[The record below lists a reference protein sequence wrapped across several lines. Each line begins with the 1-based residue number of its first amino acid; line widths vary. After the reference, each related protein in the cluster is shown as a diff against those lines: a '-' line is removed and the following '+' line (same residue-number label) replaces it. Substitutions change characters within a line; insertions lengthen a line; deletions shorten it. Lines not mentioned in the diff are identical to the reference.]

1 MRHLMVA
8 FALLIA
14 VVSLPK
20 ASEYTLVSDEELDA
34 VYAQGL
40 SIISGIAGD
49 IIESTIGE
57 VIQTINLSGPLDL
70 SGSVIISE
78 NAQSNSMNV
87 VNAANS
93 AVNASYNI
101 FIIIESTLDNPVFN
115 LTTIL
120 DAINGSTVP

>member
-1 MRHLMVA
+1 MVA